1 MEAYEEAVEEAVAE
15 VVKELPTEKKVEVV
29 KEVAKVSVQNLATA
43 DTQTKAVV
51 KAVVNEVTKVE
62 TVAEL
67 NEEEKEAVGEVLG
80 FDEETAAEDVEIIA
94 EAAAKEENIATAVEE
109 YVERA
114 IESKDVENF
123 TLADVVTEVQVEAF
137 LENPIGELV
146 SVNIVE
152 MDLGSIG
159 DDMTSDQR
167 QKSKEVVVPII
178 IASQIVS
185 QAGALIRRF

>member
-1 MEAYEEAVEEAVAE
+1 M
-15 VVKELPTEKKVEVV
+15 
-29 KEVAKVSVQNLATA
+29 S
-43 DTQTKAVV
+43 
-51 KAVVNEVTKVE
+51 
-62 TVAEL
+62 
-67 NEEEKEAVGEVLG
+67 
-80 FDEETAAEDVEIIA
+80 
-94 EAAAKEENIATAVEE
+94 E

-114 IESKDVENF
+114 VENSEVENY

-159 DDMTSDQR
+159 SDMTSDQKEKA
-167 QKSKEVVVPII
+167 QEVVVPVI
-178 IASQIVS
+178 IASQIIA